1 MFFNT
6 ALSRLQFLGNFL
18 QIDTLCSSTNCFV
31 WDCKPA
37 LKMAAQKNGKPVQP
51 KFATI
56 EKQNNDIL

>member
-1 MFFNT
+1 MFSNA
-6 ALSRLQFLGNFL
+6 ALSRLQFLRFFL
-18 QIDTLCSSTNCFV
+18 IDKFCSSTNCFV